1 MRGQTEV
8 CPTHY
13 REKLVD
19 IATMYTNLL
28 LSRHVLSAG
37 ISYWIDSL

>member
-19 IATMYTNLL
+19 IATIYTNVL
-28 LSRHVLSAG
+28 LSRHVLTAG
-37 ISYWIDSL
+37 IPYRVDSL

>member
-8 CPTHY
+8 CPIHH
-13 REKLVD
+13 REKFVD
-19 IATMYTNLL
+19 SATIYTNLL
-28 LSRHVLSAG
+28 LSRHVLTAG